1 MEVTIFIVVN
11 AISFYLG
18 MRAGAFSQ
26 KEFYVS
32 LCESML
38 TFVIRDYGLNSQEVA
53 AKMQHNSESIYAEA
67 LRRAKQPK
75 E

>member
-18 MRAGAFSQ
+18 LRAGGFSG
-26 KEFYVS
+26 KEFYTS
-32 LCESML
+32 LCESMI
-38 TFVIRDYGLNSQEVA
+38 TFIIKEYQLDSREVA
-53 AKMQHNSESIYAEA
+53 SKLQYNSESIYAEA